1 MSRLFIA
8 FGVVC
13 IIAWVFFS
21 VKSISAKKGSGKNAA
36 ILAAVFTGLSS
47 ILSFLIATGVI
58 PLDSSKIS
66 VSNNTA
72 PVTESN
78 NYTDGD
84 TNAESLTFLDFP
96 FSETENTQGAEEAE
110 KINNPTKETNDV
122 PINLT
127 DVILNLKGE
136 IKKEDQEDSYSI
148 HTDRSGTY
156 RFEISGLNAEKK
168 VSMCLKDVG
177 GGEMFR
183 NTWIEN
189 GEGITA
195 NDLEAGKTY
204 YVIIQ
209 QATGFTPY
217 TLIIGKQQQTI
228 DINGSKSIGGEIVFT
243 DQVNKY
249 SFTPAICGT
258 YRFEVED
265 LYAEKKISM
274 FIIDEGGGVVIQN
287 TWIENGEGI
296 TTDQLQAHHPYLI
309 LIQQAQGLSKYTL
322 KIGYQT
328 ETKNVFADS
337 VETDAITFRDQVNI
351 YSFTPRTAK
360 QYRFEIN
367 DVQCGKKVSMLISD
381 QGGGNLEKNTWIE
394 NGEGISTEQLKVGE
408 EYFIKIVYANGCT
421 PYSLII
427 K

>member
-13 IIAWVFFS
+13 IIAWIFFS
-21 VKSISAKKGSGKNAA
+21 VKSISAKKGPGKNAA

-183 NTWIEN
+183 NIWIEN

-296 TTDQLQAHHPYLI
+296 TTDQLQAYHPYLI

>member
-21 VKSISAKKGSGKNAA
+21 VKSISAKKGPGKNAA

-127 DVILNLKGE
+127 DVIFNLKGE

>member
-21 VKSISAKKGSGKNAA
+21 VKSISAKKGPGKNAA

-258 YRFEVED
+258 YRFGVED

>member
-1 MSRLFIA
+1 M
-8 FGVVC
+8 
-13 IIAWVFFS
+13 
-21 VKSISAKKGSGKNAA
+21 
-36 ILAAVFTGLSS
+36 
-47 ILSFLIATGVI
+47 
-58 PLDSSKIS
+58 
-66 VSNNTA
+66 
-72 PVTESN
+72 
-78 NYTDGD
+78 
-84 TNAESLTFLDFP
+84 
-96 FSETENTQGAEEAE
+96 
-110 KINNPTKETNDV
+110 
-122 PINLT
+122 
-127 DVILNLKGE
+127 
-136 IKKEDQEDSYSI
+136 
-148 HTDRSGTY
+148 
-156 RFEISGLNAEKK
+156 
-168 VSMCLKDVG
+168 
-177 GGEMFR
+177 
-183 NTWIEN
+183 
-189 GEGITA
+189 
-195 NDLEAGKTY
+195 
-204 YVIIQ
+204 
-209 QATGFTPY
+209 
-217 TLIIGKQQQTI
+217 IIGKQQQTI

>member
-148 HTDRSGTY
+148 HTDRSGTD

>member
-21 VKSISAKKGSGKNAA
+21 VKSISAKKGPGKNAA

-47 ILSFLIATGVI
+47 ILSFLIATDVI

-177 GGEMFR
+177 GGEMLR

-209 QATGFTPY
+209 QETGFTPY